1 MMKTLISHIKSDN
14 ATNTPSSELIEIIV
28 EYFIKQYMEVKANR
42 TPSGMD
48 ITYCGTEL
56 SKFMLSHKE
65 DLFFPEDGLE
75 NYKGVELAIVWSRL
89 VIKIAKAQ
97 KNKEAEEL
105 FNNFLKELEK

>member
-1 MMKTLISHIKSDN
+1 MKTLVSYIKSDN
-14 ATNTPSSELIEIIV
+14 AANIPSCELLGKIV
-28 EYFIKQYMEVKANR
+28 EYFIKQYMEVKVNR

-105 FNNFLKELEK
+105 FSNFLKELEK

>member
-1 MMKTLISHIKSDN
+1 MKTLISYIKSEDAAN
-14 ATNTPSSELIEIIV
+14 IPSCELLGKIV
-28 EYFIKQYMEVKANR
+28 EYFRMSYINLENNE
-42 TPSGMD
+42 TGMP
-48 ITYCGTEL
+48 
-56 SKFMLSHKE
+56 KFMYYNSE

-97 KNKEAEEL
+97 KNKGAEEL